1 MDRCVFI
8 VILLLHSS
16 MPSVSEPTCSR
27 FHYEEQTLEKMIRQ
41 EIKVEKMKSDM
52 QLTEQRVL
60 DALEKLKTERSEFNK
75 DLMKKEG
82 DIEVLKTKMD
92 EELKRMKVKTDE
104 TIDNYSKEV
113 QKIQEL
119 ALTPII
125 AFKADTAKDK
135 SLGNNKVFVYSN
147 IILNIGDAYNKNTGV
162 FVAPVSG
169 LYLFTAQ
176 VCLTSNTW
184 VYVGIVVNDRPI
196 SKTSIGEKTW
206 WKCYTID
213 AITAVEKENEV
224 SVKCTSNCENNESL
238 SENTYAVNS
247 FSGVLIHKKV

>member
-1 MDRCVFI
+1 
-8 VILLLHSS
+8 

-113 QKIQEL
+113 QKIQ
-119 ALTPII
+119 
-125 AFKADTAKDK
+125 
-135 SLGNNKVFVYSN
+135 GNITDQIPFGCAVV
-147 IILNIGDAYNKNTGV
+147 
-162 FVAPVSG
+162 
-169 LYLFTAQ
+169 LF
-176 VCLTSNTW
+176 L
-184 VYVGIVVNDRPI
+184 
-196 SKTSIGEKTW
+196 
-206 WKCYTID
+206 
-213 AITAVEKENEV
+213 
-224 SVKCTSNCENNESL
+224 
-238 SENTYAVNS
+238 
-247 FSGVLIHKKV
+247 

>member
-1 MDRCVFI
+1 
-8 VILLLHSS
+8 
-16 MPSVSEPTCSR
+16 MPSASEPTCSK

-60 DALEKLKTERSEFNK
+60 DALEKLKMERNEFNK

-92 EELKRMKVKTDE
+92 EELNRMKAKTNE

-113 QKIQEL
+113 QKIKEL
-119 ALTPII
+119 AFTPII
-125 AFKADTAKDK
+125 AFKADTAGDR
-135 SLGNNKVFVYSN
+135 SLENNMVFVFSN

-162 FVAPVSG
+162 FVAPASG

-176 VCLTSNTW
+176 
-184 VYVGIVVNDRPI
+184 
-196 SKTSIGEKTW
+196 
-206 WKCYTID
+206 
-213 AITAVEKENEV
+213 
-224 SVKCTSNCENNESL
+224 
-238 SENTYAVNS
+238 
-247 FSGVLIHKKV
+247 